1 MSARVDELLAH
12 PALWRGG
19 QLAAVHTGLAT
30 GHVALDRELPGGGLP
45 SGALTEILSYCRG
58 IGEVS
63 FLAPLLGSAKTD
75 GRLVAWIAPPWLPY
89 APALAKAGLALD
101 RVLVVQPEKGPDG
114 LWAAEQALRSGAC
127 HTVLAWLDACL
138 GRDGY
143 AWLRRLA
150 MAAETGKSCG
160 ILMRS
165 MAAAGQPTTAQLRLA
180 LAPEEGRLSVRI
192 LKRRGPPCTHSIQLD
207 LMREP
212 ARLRRTPPALLSEAP
227 NTLPLPLRRPTP
239 LRIAR

>member
-1 MSARVDELLAH
+1 MSACVDELLQH

-19 QLAAVHTGLAT
+19 QLAALHPGLAT
-30 GHVALDRELPGGGLP
+30 GHAALDRELPGGGLP
-45 SGALTEILSYCRG
+45 KGALTEILSDGRG

-63 FLAPLLGSAKTD
+63 FLASLLGAEKAD

-101 RVLVVQPEKGPDG
+101 RMLVVQPERALDA

-127 HTVLAWLDACL
+127 HAVLCWLDASL

-143 AWLRRLA
+143 AWLRRLS

-160 ILMRS
+160 ILLRS
-165 MAAAGQPTTAQLRLA
+165 MAAAGQPTPAQVRLA
-180 LAPEEGRLSVRI
+180 LAPEKDRLSVRI
-192 LKRRGPPCTHSIQLD
+192 LKRRGPPCALPVDLD

-212 ARLRRTPPALLSEAP
+212 PRTRRILPSVLPALP
-227 NTLPLPLRRPTP
+227 NTLPLALRRPTP
-239 LRIAR
+239 LQIAR

>member
-19 QLAAVHTGLAT
+19 QLAAVHPGLAT
-30 GHVALDRELPGGGLP
+30 GHLALDRELPGGGLP
-45 SGALTEILSYCRG
+45 SGALSEILSDSRG
-58 IGEVS
+58 IGELS
-63 FLAPLLGSAKTD
+63 FLAPLLGSAKAD

-89 APALAKAGLALD
+89 APALVRAGLALD
-101 RVLVVQPEKGPDG
+101 RMLVVQPEKGLDG
-114 LWAAEQALRSGAC
+114 LWSAEQALRSGAC
-127 HTVLAWLDACL
+127 HAVLAWLDASL

-165 MAAAGQPTTAQLRLA
+165 MAAAGQPTPAQVRLA
-180 LAPEEGRLSVRI
+180 LAPENERLSVRI
-192 LKRRGPPCTHSIQLD
+192 LKRRGPPCTHPIPID

-212 ARLRRTPPALLSEAP
+212 PRQRRMPPALLPAAP
-227 NTLPLPLRRPTP
+227 NSLPLPLHRPTP
-239 LRIAR
+239 LQIAR